1 MTSSLVLTMRRS
13 FAPCSTAAMFDLSEL
28 MTVYGLYPVEAE
40 RGQSQTNELLHASK
54 CRLIA
59 AVRPCA
65 AGRLW
70 TNLRIC
76 GASSDL
82 DSCHLVGRR
91 QTFVGLNLLLSSL
104 QQPSPGIALKMSR
117 NNTAGTANK
126 GRLPPAL
133 LDLCALGFLQR
144 HADLCSRY

>member
-1 MTSSLVLTMRRS
+1 MVCILSKQKEGRVRLTSSCTPQS
-13 FAPCSTAAMFDLSEL
+13 AGSSPLSGRAL
-28 MTVYGLYPVEAE
+28 
-40 RGQSQTNELLHASK
+40 Q
-54 CRLIA
+54 
-59 AVRPCA
+59 

-91 QTFVGLNLLLSSL
+91 QTCVGLHLLLSSL
-104 QQPSPGIALKMSR
+104 QQPSPRVALKMSR
-117 NNTAGTANK
+117 NNAAGTANK

-144 HADLCSRY
+144 HADFMQSMMTLVSGTASSRSVKWKAASPVNS